1 MKNPTLPQESVEVIS
16 IIIPVKDEEAGLSYL
31 LEDFRNSKLGQ
42 SYDVRFIFVI
52 DIRTSDSSKIVA
64 SKFSDVIIDQK
75 ETTGKG
81 AAVKQAVQYWKKKP
95 SPKVIFLDADGSYS
109 FESVKKVILKLE
121 DGAEI
126 VSGSRF
132 LMKKGRPDG
141 MSLLHNFGNKAL
153 SIISSMRNGR
163 KISDLC
169 TGLWGFRKS
178 ALDVLDIKSNG
189 FDLEAEIAGLAR
201 RHKIPH
207 SEIGVEWSQRKGGT
221 SKLRS
226 LTDGFI
232 IFMRILR
239 T

>member
-1 MKNPTLPQESVEVIS
+1 MEVIS
-16 IIIPVKDEEAGLSYL
+16 IIIPVKDEEDGLQYL
-31 LEDFRNSKLGQ
+31 LEDFRNSGISQ

-52 DIRTSDSSKIVA
+52 DIRTSDSSRIVA
-64 SKFSDVIIDQK
+64 SRFSDVIIDQK

-81 AAVKQAVQYWKKKP
+81 AAVKQAIQHWKGQPTSKI
-95 SPKVIFLDADGSYS
+95 IFLDADGSYS
-109 FESVKKVILKLE
+109 FESVQKVLSELE
-121 DGAEI
+121 AGGQI

-132 LMKKGRPDG
+132 LPKKGRPKG
-141 MSLLHNFGNKAL
+141 MSFLHNFGNKAL
-153 SIISSMRNGR
+153 SMTSSIRNRR

-169 TGLWGFRKS
+169 TGLWGFTKN
-178 ALDVLDIKSNG
+178 ALDRLDIKSNG

-201 RHKIPH
+201 RNKVPH
-207 SEIGVEWSQRKGGT
+207 TEVGVQWSQRKGGT

-232 IFMRILR
+232 IFLRILR